1 MHIFFALR
9 GQNMQNSILVNTLID
24 FEQSILPNKHY
35 KYNLTRV
42 PQGTGFFEIHNLS
55 INNDI
60 EMRSGVTKNA
70 LSIEIMFT
78 KY

>member
-42 PQGTGFFEIHNLS
+42 PQGTGFFKIHNLS
-55 INNDI
+55 IVPVELILKRNRI
-60 EMRSGVTKNA
+60 
-70 LSIEIMFT
+70 LSCQLPFEIL
-78 KY
+78 

>member
-42 PQGTGFFEIHNLS
+42 PQVTGFFEIHNLS
-55 INNDI
+55 KTPSHRDGQ
-60 EMRSGVTKNA
+60 MPT
-70 LSIEIMFT
+70 
-78 KY
+78 

>member
-42 PQGTGFFEIHNLS
+42 PQGTEFFKIHNLS
-55 INNDI
+55 INI
-60 EMRSGVTKNA
+60 VEPK
-70 LSIEIMFT
+70 LSANQILST
-78 KY
+78 VSLY